1 MAKNLFSGA
10 AFIKAPC
17 SSPGHC
23 RISGHRSSPG
33 HVWYGILWYLMTP
46 LHGIACFYDVG
57 FGARA
62 VSRKTPIYFIIL
74 LYELNINLQCSPSPL
89 FSSLM
94 FPFSP
99 FFVRSTCLGNLTT
112 KEQCWNLIDLAFF
125 PPAMALVFLM
135 MSLARGIG
143 VWSD

>member
-62 VSRKTPIYFIIL
+62 VSRKTPIYFMQVYFWEIGHTVRLVNPHIPTFHFL
-74 LYELNINLQCSPSPL
+74 KISTFAFFTPPYWAVVSLRNCIFSRLEPL
-89 FSSLM
+89 PCECG
-94 FPFSP
+94 PFNHYSG
-99 FFVRSTCLGNLTT
+99 RSGWEGGLTT
-112 KEQCWNLIDLAFF
+112 
-125 PPAMALVFLM
+125 
-135 MSLARGIG
+135 
-143 VWSD
+143 